1 MDKNTN
7 DKKVNITK
15 NKKDGQGHQ
24 SSGYQSLVQQVEENI
39 KDIVFCVLIPLPLS
53 WLKGLFSR

>member
-7 DKKVNITK
+7 DKKVNIIIRT
-15 NKKDGQGHQ
+15 DGQGHQ
-24 SSGYQSLVQQVEENI
+24 SSGHQSLVQQVEENI
-39 KDIVFCVLIPLPLS
+39 KDFVFCVLIPLPLS

>member
-7 DKKVNITK
+7 DMKVNITK

-24 SSGYQSLVQQVEENI
+24 SSGHQSLVQQVEENI
-39 KDIVFCVLIPLPLS
+39 KDIVFCVLTPLPCH
-53 WLKGLFSR
+53 G